1 MYLGM
6 CNTST
11 TAKFIP
17 KIKKQNTHLGFPSGS
32 VIKNLPANA
41 GDTGLIHDLGRF
53 HMPGGS
59 SAHAPQLLSL

>member
-1 MYLGM
+1 MYLWM

-11 TAKFIP
+11 TAKFTP

-32 VIKNLPANA
+32 VIKNLPAHA